1 MLYLIIGILFSS
13 MLSILLRIS
22 EKYVKGDTATLAMN
36 YVCCTLVAFLD
47 AGTFRVFS
55 PHPGL
60 DIALI
65 LGIIGGFAYL
75 GSFLLLQYN
84 IKTNGVVLPA
94 TFMKLGLLVPTISSV
109 IIFRERPDIL
119 QIIGFCLAIAAIIL
133 INSGKKG
140 EGARQLKIGL
150 LVALLILAGVGDVM
164 SKFHEEW
171 GSADLTE
178 AFLFYIFLTACI
190 LCLGVTA
197 FKKQKIGLWEIFFGL
212 IIGIPNYYS
221 SKFVL
226 IALKTLP
233 AVVVFPTFSV
243 GCIVVVTLA
252 GLLLFKEKLT
262 KRQGTAL
269 GMIMI
274 ALAML
279 NM

>member
-1 MLYLIIGILFSS
+1 MIYLIIGILFSS

-47 AGTFRVFS
+47 AGTFMVFS

-60 DIALI
+60 DVALV

-109 IIFRERPDIL
+109 IIFRERPGVV
-119 QIIGFCLAIAAIIL
+119 QIIGFAIAICAIIL
-133 INSGKKG
+133 INSGKG
-140 EGARQLKIGL
+140 ENGTDLKVGL
-150 LVALLILAGVGDVM
+150 LVLLLILAGIGDVV
-164 SKFHEEW
+164 SKFHEQW
-171 GSADLTE
+171 GSLDLSE
-178 AFLFYIFLTACI
+178 AFLFYIFFTACI
-190 LCLGVTA
+190 LCLAVTA
-197 FKKQKIGLWEIFFGL
+197 FRKQKIGLWEIFFGIL
-212 IIGIPNYYS
+212 VGVPNYLS
-221 SKFVL
+221 SKFIL
-226 IALKTLP
+226 IALNYLP